1 MALSSLSAPLCT
13 FFVPSTGCFC
23 SYAGFV
29 IGSDCGGGLPCRSFL
44 CRLACCGFFC
54 RRMHCCACFRRRFRT
69 GSAERELRP
78 HEYLRECCRRCS
90 LPCRNRGRMHC
101 MLCPRFGSVRQALV
115 SPAQNPFR
123 RRIRPIRFRQTD
135 SRTVFGGF
143 RLLFPCLDA
152 RILRTKKPIAAMNIN
167 SCMAASFRYVWILF
181 V

>member
-23 SYAGFV
+23 SYAGSSS
-29 IGSDCGGGLPCRSFL
+29 GRTAAAGCRAAVFFAVW
-44 CRLACCGFFC
+44 LAAVFC

-78 HEYLRECCRRCS
+78 HEHLRECCRRRS
-90 LPCRNRGRMHC
+90 LPCRNRSRMHC
-101 MLCPRFGSVRQALV
+101 MLCPRFGSVRQASV

-123 RRIRPIRFRQTD
+123 MRIRPIRFRQPIR
-135 SRTVFGGF
+135 STVFGGF
-143 RLLFPCLDA
+143 GLLFLLDA